1 MIAMP
6 SPIARRRLGLLAVVL
21 ALGLGFLASLVRT
34 GEEGPAATILPPG
47 ILPVGSALAAPLPPP
62 SAQDWETVDK
72 AIAGIVAVARQQAL
86 SLAQKKVNGLVNVL
100 NERVATAFV
109 PWYASFG
116 RRKLEELRA
125 YNFYALDWLHRLRTG
140 EVRDTGTPALTAT
153 FEEQFAEQ
161 VLRPEDTRRTLM
173 TIGKET
179 AQEFGGRVAHG
190 LQLLQEE
197 RGISFAQWNR
207 HLANMPPLTFTG
219 PDGHP
224 VKLSIVAL
232 TAPDPA
238 WHDLGA
244 TVGKALVARFDRHPP
259 IADRSRLV
267 TAKGES
273 IFAVGQHAGLYFGSY
288 VVYWVFLLILIRMGV
303 IPVSLFGALLGWVAW
318 EIFAWGSWIGLES
331 LDFEQTRAELEVV
344 ILGHADAFFAQFR
357 GQLADL
363 TLSGPFK
370 ALWQLSP

>member
-1 MIAMP
+1 MIALP
-6 SPIARRRLGLLAVVL
+6 SFPTRRRIALLAAVL
-21 ALGLGFLASLVRT
+21 ALGLGAWGLSGGTKVPNEGT
-34 GEEGPAATILPPG
+34 GPSVLDVMPIGAAQ
-47 ILPVGSALAAPLPPP
+47 AAPVAPP
-62 SAQDWETVDK
+62 SAQDWEAVDK
-72 AIAGIVAVARQQAL
+72 AIAAVVAVARQQAVT
-86 SLAQKKVNGLVNVL
+86 LAQKRVNGLVNVL
-100 NERVATAFV
+100 NERVSVTFV

-125 YNFYALDWLHRLRTG
+125 YNFYAVDWLYKLRTG
-140 EVRDTGTPALTAT
+140 VVRDTGTPALTAT

-161 VLRPEDTRRTLM
+161 VLKPEDTRRSLM
-173 TIGKET
+173 AVGKEA
-179 AQEFGGRVAHG
+179 AQEFGSRVAHG
-190 LQLLQEE
+190 LQQLQEE

-207 HLANMPPLTFTG
+207 HLAGMPPLTFTG

-224 VKLSIVAL
+224 AKLSMTAL
-232 TAPDPA
+232 VAPDPV

-259 IADRSRLV
+259 IVDQSKLV

-288 VVYWVFLLILIRMGV
+288 VVYWIFLLILIRTGV

-331 LDFEQTRAELEVV
+331 LDFEKTRAELEVV
-344 ILGHADAFFAQFR
+344 ILNHADAFFTLFR
-357 GQLADL
+357 SQLTDL
-363 TLSGPFK
+363 AANGPFK